1 MMQKVASNARYSS
14 DGSGGGLTYTIELGD
29 VGRSAKQLLVM
40 IVVKQSSG
48 GSVRLFTG
56 LTHGPNGFLFTAH
69 SNLIGTGGAP
79 IAINADNLM
88 VGESDAALMLGDFLN
103 LGVEISDSAAT
114 SEQWVVVDI
123 YVSLKAF

>member
-1 MMQKVASNARYSS
+1 MKKIVSDARYSS
-14 DGSGGGLTYTIELGD
+14 NASGGGLTYTIELGP
-29 VGRSAKQLLVM
+29 VGDKNKQLLVM

-48 GSVRLFTG
+48 ANVRMFTG

-88 VGESDAALMLGDFLN
+88 VGQSDDTLMLGSYLN
-103 LGVEISDSAAT
+103 LGVELSDSAAS
-114 SEQWVVVDI
+114 SEQWVVVDV
-123 YVSLKAF
+123 YTSLKPF

>member
-1 MMQKVASNARYSS
+1 MMQKIASSVRYSS
-14 DGSGGGLTYTIELGD
+14 DSSGGGLTYTVELGD

-40 IVVKQSSG
+40 LAVKQSSG
-48 GSVRLFTG
+48 ANVRLFAG

-88 VGESDAALMLGDFLN
+88 VGQSDDTLMLGDFLN
-103 LGVEISDSAAT
+103 LGVEVSDSAST